1 MTTTSQP
8 RPLRA
13 DAQRNH
19 DRIVVAAGEAFAEL
33 GLDVSMEEIARRA
46 GVGPATLYRRFPNKQ
61 ALLRAIFEAGLAK
74 LEPTLA
80 AAAAQDDAWEGLLAG
95 MSTLLEAQAAN
106 MALVQVLAA
115 AGELT
120 LLKDEL
126 RARVFEPLD
135 ALFARAQASGQVRA
149 DLDPRELH
157 LLIRMVSCTT
167 EPDDAGASA
176 ATWRRYLT
184 LLADALRTPTP
195 TPLPPAWGPGT
206 KSRRGAKR
214 PL

>member
-19 DRIVVAAGEAFAEL
+19 DRIVIAAGEAFAEL
-33 GLDVSMEEIARRA
+33 GLEVSMEEIARRA

-214 PL
+214 PH